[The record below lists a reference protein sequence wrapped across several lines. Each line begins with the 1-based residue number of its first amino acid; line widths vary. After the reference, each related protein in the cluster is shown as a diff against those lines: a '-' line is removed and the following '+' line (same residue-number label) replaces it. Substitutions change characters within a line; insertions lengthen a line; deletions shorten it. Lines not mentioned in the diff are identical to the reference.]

1 MKHYDHIVVGSGIS
15 GLTATLLLAL
25 QGKRVLLIEKAP
37 AIGGSVARFRRGQV
51 PFDTGFH
58 FTGGFCE
65 DGHGLLDDM
74 LKVLGIRG
82 EVSPVF
88 LDEEGCHRIAF
99 PSLGQIHEVPRGVD
113 RYREKLKADFP
124 SERAG
129 IDGFFDKL
137 LHVCRQTSSMD
148 VARLG
153 ETPQMLE
160 EDYATLQEVLDSLIR
175 DKVLQ
180 ALLSVFC
187 ICHGSKPSEISFA
200 NHCRV
205 AFGLY
210 EATARV
216 KDGGDAFVS
225 AFERAFHRLGVEV
238 RCRTTIASLADIV
251 DDRAGRF
258 VLSDGEDVSA
268 DSCILTIHP
277 SEIVALLP
285 ASHAKPAFRAR
296 VREYEPSI
304 GIFGLFGTLA
314 DGTDGIHDN
323 KAVFSIFPD
332 TDVNRMMTPSS
343 CTGPLPM
350 VLIQSRERASDGRD
364 VNTLTALEVSFF
376 EQVATWEHTGIG
388 RRGPAYE
395 AYKAERARDLQVRI
409 EEYFPAFGR
418 DFTQIATASMLTFR
432 DYLNVPLGAAYGIR
446 QKVGQFNLIG
456 KLPVLNLHAAG
467 QSAILPGIVGAM
479 MSAFFVCRGV
489 LGRQPFQNFI
499 ETRLAR

>member
-1 MKHYDHIVVGSGIS
+1 MRHYDQIVVGSGIS

-25 QGKRVLLIEKAP
+25 QGKRVLLLEKA
-37 AIGGSVARFRRGQV
+37 AGIGGSMSRFRRGQV

-65 DGHGLLDDM
+65 DGHGMLDDM
-74 LKVLGIRG
+74 LKVLGIRD
-82 EVSPVF
+82 EIHPVF
-88 LDEEGCHRIAF
+88 LAENQCHRVAF
-99 PSLGQIHEVPRGVD
+99 PSLGEVHEVPRGVN

-137 LHVCRQTSSMD
+137 LHVCEQTSSMD
-148 VARLG
+148 VSRLG
-153 ETPQMLE
+153 ETPPVLD
-160 EDYATLQEVLDSLIR
+160 EDFTTLQEVLDSLIH

-216 KDGGDAFVS
+216 KDGGDAFVR
-225 AFERAFHRLGVEV
+225 ALQRAFDRLAVDV
-238 RCRTTIASLADIV
+238 RCRTTLKSLAEIT
-251 DDRAGRF
+251 DDRARRF
-258 VLSDGEDVSA
+258 VLSDGEEVAA
-268 DSCILTIHP
+268 DTCILTIHP
-277 SEIVALLP
+277 SEILALLP
-285 ASHAKPAFRAR
+285 ADHVTPAFRAR
-296 VREYEPSI
+296 VRGFEPSI

-323 KAVFSIFPD
+323 KAIFSIFPD
-332 TDVNRMMTPSS
+332 TDVNRMMTPS
-343 CTGPLPM
+343 CTGPLPV
-350 VLIQSRERASDGRD
+350 VLIQSREQTNDGRA
-364 VNTLTALEVSFF
+364 VHTITALEVSFF
-376 EQVATWEHTGIG
+376 EQLAQWQHTATG

-395 AYKAERARDLQVRI
+395 AYKAERARDIQTRI
-409 EEYFPAFGR
+409 EEYFPTFGK
-418 DFTQIATASMLTFR
+418 DFTPLATASMLTFR
-432 DYLNVPLGAAYGIR
+432 DYLNAPFGAAYGIR
-446 QKVGQFNLIG
+446 QKVGQFNLIS
-456 KLPVLNLHAAG
+456 KLPVLNLYAAG
-467 QSAILPGIVGAM
+467 QSALLPGVVGSM

-489 LGRQPFQNFI
+489 VGRQPFQSFI
-499 ETRLAR
+499 EERLSR